1 MVEPK
6 RNRASRID
14 LGNGYSS
21 SFDVPDLIEAQKTS
35 FKDFYENGFMKLFE
49 EINPV
54 KDTMERMW
62 TLEFKSFRYGEPYR
76 GIEESIAK
84 GLSYELPVY
93 ATVQLLNNK
102 TGEIKEQEIF
112 VADLPMM
119 TDDGAFIVNG
129 VRRVVT
135 HQIVRAEGVLF
146 EEADV
151 LPYRTLY
158 KARLMPGRGPW
169 YEIEINKYNVISM
182 RILPKRPR
190 VLITE
195 FLRVMGYESDEEI
208 KKLFKDVDTNE
219 EYKYI
224 EATLARDFTKS
235 KEDAIISIYNKLRP
249 DESVTLDSAEKY
261 IKSNFFNRRKFDLGK
276 IGRYQLNRK
285 LGTSYDVNNPEEAV
299 LYPDDIIRIVKK
311 LININNGV
319 EPADDIDHL
328 SNRRIRS
335 VGEVLERQL
344 LAGVRRLEKNIKD
357 KMSLY
362 GQDAKV
368 TPSMLVGTKP
378 IAASI
383 QSFFGANQLS
393 TFMDQTNIL
402 AELENKRKVTA
413 AGPGGIVKERAT
425 FSIREVHNSQYAK
438 FDPVTS
444 PESANI
450 GVVTQL
456 AVLARINEFGFL
468 ESPYTKVLNEVN
480 NTKSDL
486 LNRILNESIPGIAK
500 KGTQITKDIA
510 EKIASQKE
518 IQKVKVVPFISDT
531 VDYLDALDEENKY
544 ISISSINTDEYRNI
558 TEAFVPVRHEGDFVL
573 EDVNLVTHTDVLTY
587 QQAGLGMALIPFV
600 SHDDAMRALAGA
612 NMQRQGVPLIKQE
625 APLVGTGVEE
635 IVARQSNWSIFAQ
648 EDGEVEY
655 VDAGKVTVK
664 YAKSGIKDYK
674 LVSFYR
680 TNDNTSFTQK
690 PAVNAGQ
697 KFKKGD
703 VIVDGPT
710 CVNGE
715 LAIGTN
721 LRAALMF
728 YEGYNYE
735 DAVVISERVVRD
747 DLLTSVH
754 IREHKVE
761 VRDTELG
768 PEVITADIP
777 HVGDRI
783 LQKLDMAGIIR
794 EGMKVK
800 AGDILVGVVAPRGEK
815 ELTAEERLLRAIFGE
830 SASDVRDN
838 SLRLPHGE
846 EGIVIHTQRLSTEKG
861 DKLPPGVLE
870 EVRVWVADTK
880 KLDYGDKISGRH
892 GDKNTIAAIRPIED
906 MPFTEDGEPVDIV
919 LTPTFLKRMNM
930 GQAEEIHFG
939 MYAKLLKENFAFPL
953 FEGINMEWLEQEM
966 KKQGFTM
973 EQKVDLYDGRT
984 GKKFPRKV
992 TVGMKYM
999 LKLHHIA
1006 DEKVHA
1012 RSTGPYTAVTQQ
1024 PLGGKAQR
1032 GGQRFGEME
1041 VWALEA
1047 HGAPYTLQEM
1057 LTIKSDDVK
1066 GRSGAYKA
1074 IIHGEKIESV
1084 NVPESFKVLIKEL
1097 NALCLN
1103 MDLISNKK
1111 SQEVVE
1117 NE

>member
-1 MVEPK
+1 MIEPK
-6 RNRASRID
+6 RNRASRLN
-14 LGNGYSS
+14 LGKGFSS
-21 SFDVPDLIEAQKTS
+21 SFEIPSLIEAQKTS
-35 FKDFYENGFMKLFE
+35 FKEFYEGGFKRLFD
-49 EINPV
+49 EISPV

-62 TLEFKSFRYGEPYR
+62 TLEFKSFRYGDPYR
-76 GIEESIAK
+76 GIEEAVAK
-84 GLSYELPVY
+84 GLSYEVPVY

-119 TDDGAFIVNG
+119 TDDGAFVVNG

-146 EEADV
+146 EENEV
-151 LPYRTLY
+151 LPYRTIY

-169 YEIEINKYNVISM
+169 YEIEVNKYNVISM

-195 FLRVMGYESDEEI
+195 LLRVLGYESDQEI
-208 KKLFKDVDTNE
+208 LKLFKDVDTNE

-235 KEDAIISIYNKLRP
+235 KEDAVISIYNKLRP
-249 DESVTLDSAEKY
+249 DESVTIESAEKY

-276 IGRYQLNRK
+276 IGRFQLNRK
-285 LGTSYDVNNPEEAV
+285 LGTSYDVNNPNETS
-299 LYPDDIIRIVKK
+299 LYPEDLILIVKK
-311 LININNGV
+311 LLKINNKA
-319 EPADDIDHL
+319 EQPDDIDHL
-328 SNRRIRS
+328 CNRRIRS

-344 LAGVRRLEKNIKD
+344 LAGIRRLEKNIKD

-393 TFMDQTNIL
+393 AFMDQTNVL

-413 AGPGGIVKERAT
+413 AGPGGIVKDRAT

-456 AVLARINEFGFL
+456 SILARVNDYGFL
-468 ESPYTKVLNEVN
+468 ESPYRRVLKEVKNNKV
-480 NTKSDL
+480 SL
-486 LNRILNESIPGIAK
+486 LNKILNEDIKGVAK
-500 KGTQITKDIA
+500 QGTEITKELA
-510 EKIASQKE
+510 EKISAKKDIKS
-518 IQKVKVVPFISDT
+518 IKVVPFISEE
-531 VDYLDALDEENKY
+531 VDYFDALDEESKY
-544 ISISSINTDEYRNI
+544 ISIPSVKTDQHNNI
-558 TEAFVPVRHEGDFVL
+558 LEALVPVRYKGDFIL
-573 EDVNLVTHTDVLTY
+573 EDVNLVDYVDVLTY

-612 NMQRQGVPLIKQE
+612 NMQRQGVPLVKQQ

-635 IVARQSNWSIFAQ
+635 IVARQSNWSIFA
-648 EDGEVEY
+648 EDDGEVMY
-655 VDAGKVTVK
+655 VDAGKVTVNYK
-664 YAKSGIKDYK
+664 KNGIRDYK
-674 LVSFYR
+674 LVNFYR
-680 TNDNTSFTQK
+680 TNDNTSFTQR
-690 PAVNAGQ
+690 PAVQVGQ
-697 KFKKGD
+697 KLKKGD
-703 VIVDGPT
+703 VVVDGPT
-710 CVNGE
+710 CINGE

-747 DLLTSVH
+747 DLLTSIH

-777 HVGDRI
+777 HVNDRI
-783 LQKLDMAGIIR
+783 LQKLDMAGIVR

-800 AGDILVGVVAPRGEK
+800 AGDILVGVIAPRGEK

-846 EGIVIHTQRLSTEKG
+846 EGIVIHTQRLSIEKG

-870 EVRVWVADTK
+870 EVKIWVADTK
-880 KLDYGDKISGRH
+880 KLGYGDKISGRH
-892 GDKNTIAAIRPIED
+892 GDKNTVAAIRPVED
-906 MPFTEDGEPVDIV
+906 MPFTADGEPVDIV

-930 GQAEEIHFG
+930 GQAEEVHFG
-939 MYAKLLKENFAFPL
+939 QYAKLLNEKFSFPL
-953 FEGINMEWLEQEM
+953 FEGVNKEWLEREM
-966 KKQGFTM
+966 KSKGYKI

-992 TVGMKYM
+992 TVGIKYS

-1047 HGAPYTLQEM
+1047 HGAPYALQEM
-1057 LTIKSDDVK
+1057 LTIKSDDIK
-1066 GRSGAYKA
+1066 GRSSAYKA

-1084 NVPESFKVLIKEL
+1084 NIPESFKVLIKEL

-1103 MDLISNKK
+1103 MELISKK
-1111 SQEVVE
+1111 SEEVAE